1 MVSECGEVV
10 CLDAKQQSFGL
21 LHIGVHMQRVLTMQR
36 VTGGFL
42 EHGLTKKQAEGK
54 LPLLPALSNASEP
67 VGMLFHWT
75 LSLKWSSARIA
86 ARMAVPINVEMEI
99 GCVFLHASYPTS
111 LREQVTSLLEEAVL
125 QVSFPQSLAEA
136 MLVISNY
143 SDFFLLHVSSLF
155 IDHNP
160 NGSFVCIYF
169 P

>member
-1 MVSECGEVV
+1 MVSECGEVA
-10 CLDAKQQSFGL
+10 CLDAKQQRFGL
-21 LHIGVHMQRVLTMQR
+21 LHVGVHMQRVFTMQM
-36 VTGGFL
+36 VTCGFLEL
-42 EHGLTKKQAEGK
+42 EHGLNKKQAEGK

-75 LSLKWSSARIA
+75 LSLKWGSARIV

-111 LREQVTSLLEEAVL
+111 LREQVTSLLEEAAL

-143 SDFFLLHVSSLF
+143 SDFFS
-155 IDHNP
+155 
-160 NGSFVCIYF
+160 CYM
-169 P
+169 